1 MIDLAIQKGLIQ
13 KANTNDP
20 AQKGSFYFVR
30 KLVSDYLNKLG
41 VGFYD
46 SCCPNSSTVN
56 VPQVLAAAGAVNLTT
71 KATLLTSTG
80 SGYAAT
86 LAAGYDGQEK
96 FIKFKTD
103 GGGDVT
109 LTPSS
114 LQGGTTITFN
124 DAGDFVNLMFLDGK
138 WNILVNSGATIA

>member
-20 AQKGSFYFVR
+20 AQKGSFFFLR
-30 KLVSDYLNKLG
+30 KLFSDYLNKLG

-56 VPQVLAAAGAVNLTT
+56 VPQVLTAAGAVSLST
-71 KATLLTSTG
+71 KVTLVTSAG
-80 SGYAAT
+80 AYAAT
-86 LAAGYDGQEK
+86 LGAGYDGQEK

-103 GGGDVT
+103 GGDVT

-124 DAGDFVNLMFLDGK
+124 DAGDFVHLLFVDGK
-138 WNILVNSGATIA
+138 WNVLVNSGATIA